1 MSSTSTEV
9 DLTDLASLKTQD
21 YRHID
26 QAYVWHPLYQHQ
38 NLGQSQLT
46 VFEQGEGVFL
56 TDSDGNQ
63 YLDAYSGLWNVNVG
77 YGRQEIADAVYQQ
90 IQKLPYY
97 PLSQINKPAALLAQ
111 RLADLLPGS
120 LNHVFFSNSGSE
132 ANETAIKMAR
142 QYGRQRFP
150 KENRYKIISR
160 YRGYHGFTYGAMS
173 ATGQARRRIPYEPL
187 VPGFKHVH
195 PLKVDE
201 IEQVIQWEGAQTVAA
216 VIAEPIIGGG
226 GVIVPPDDYFPRLRK
241 ICDKYEL
248 LLIIDEVI
256 TGFGRTGEL
265 FACHHWNLQPDI
277 ITLAKGITSGY
288 LPLGACVATDQ
299 VFEAFM
305 GSSDD
310 RLEFEQVCTY
320 GGHPVVCAAARANL
334 DILTREKLWENA
346 AQVGTHIRQKLQS
359 LVEFPIVK
367 EVRGKGLMIAIEL
380 VEADGSN
387 LATANTNLITQ
398 QLKES
403 GILVGKI
410 GHALEEPENIL
421 FLAPPLILT
430 LEQADRIIDAVTT
443 VISQH

>member
-9 DLTDLASLKTQD
+9 DLTDPAGLKTQD
-21 YRHID
+21 YQHID
-26 QAYVWHPLYQHQ
+26 QAHVWHPLYQHQ
-38 NLGQSQLT
+38 NLEQSQLT

-56 TDSDGNQ
+56 TDSDGNR

-173 ATGQARRRIPYEPL
+173 ATGQARRKIPYEPL
-187 VPGFKHVH
+187 APGFKHVH
-195 PLKVDE
+195 PLKVEE
-201 IEQVIQWEGAQTVAA
+201 IEQVIQWEGPQTVVA

-226 GVIVPPDDYFPRLRK
+226 GVIIPPDDYFPRLRE
-241 ICDKYEL
+241 ICDKYKL

-265 FACHHWNLQPDI
+265 FACHHWDLQPDI

-288 LPLGACVATDQ
+288 LPLGACVSTDQ

-334 DILTREKLWENA
+334 DILTREKLWKNA
-346 AQVGTHIRQKLQS
+346 AQVGTYIRQKLHP
-359 LVEFPIVK
+359 LVELPIVK

-380 VEADGSN
+380 MEADGSN
-387 LATANTNLITQ
+387 LATASTNLITQ
-398 QLKES
+398 ELKEY

>member
-1 MSSTSTEV
+1 M
-9 DLTDLASLKTQD
+9 
-21 YRHID
+21 
-26 QAYVWHPLYQHQ
+26 
-38 NLGQSQLT
+38 
-46 VFEQGEGVFL
+46 
-56 TDSDGNQ
+56 
-63 YLDAYSGLWNVNVG
+63 
-77 YGRQEIADAVYQQ
+77 IAD
-90 IQKLPYY
+90 
-97 PLSQINKPAALLAQ
+97 
-111 RLADLLPGS
+111 
-120 LNHVFFSNSGSE
+120 
-132 ANETAIKMAR
+132 
-142 QYGRQRFP
+142 
-150 KENRYKIISR
+150 
-160 YRGYHGFTYGAMS
+160 
-173 ATGQARRRIPYEPL
+173 
-187 VPGFKHVH
+187 
-195 PLKVDE
+195 
-201 IEQVIQWEGAQTVAA
+201 
-216 VIAEPIIGGG
+216 PIIGGG
-226 GVIVPPDDYFPRLRK
+226 GVIVPPDDYFPRLRQ

-265 FACHHWNLQPDI
+265 FASHHWNLQPDI

-288 LPLGACVATDQ
+288 LPLGACVATDL

-346 AQVGTHIRQKLQS
+346 AQVGTHIQQKLQP

-443 VISQH
+443 VISQY

>member
-9 DLTDLASLKTQD
+9 DLTDPAGLKTQD
-21 YRHID
+21 YQHID
-26 QAYVWHPLYQHQ
+26 QAHVWHPLYQHQ
-38 NLGQSQLT
+38 NLEQSQLT

-56 TDSDGNQ
+56 TDSDGNR

-173 ATGQARRRIPYEPL
+173 ATGQARRKIPYEPL
-187 VPGFKHVH
+187 APGFKHVH
-195 PLKVDE
+195 PLKVEE
-201 IEQVIQWEGAQTVAA
+201 IEQVIQWEGPQTVVA

-226 GVIVPPDDYFPRLRK
+226 GVIIPPDDYFPRLRE
-241 ICDKYEL
+241 ICDKYKL

-265 FACHHWNLQPDI
+265 FACHHWDLQPDI

-334 DILTREKLWENA
+334 DILTREKLWKNA
-346 AQVGTHIRQKLQS
+346 AQVGTYIRQKLHP
-359 LVEFPIVK
+359 LVELPIVK

-380 VEADGSN
+380 MEADGSN
-387 LATANTNLITQ
+387 LATASTNLITQ
-398 QLKES
+398 ELKEY

>member
-1 MSSTSTEV
+1 MCPIPTRNDLIDSSNLQTE
-9 DLTDLASLKTQD
+9 D
-21 YRHID
+21 YQSID
-26 QAYVWHPLYQHQ
+26 RAHAWHPLYQHK
-38 NLGQSQLT
+38 NLDNTQLT

-56 TDSDGNQ
+56 TDNNGKQ

-77 YGRQEIADAVYQQ
+77 YGRQEIADAVYKQ

-97 PLSQINKPAALLAQ
+97 PLSQINKPATLLAQ
-111 RLADLLPGS
+111 KLANLLPGN
-120 LNHVFFSNSGSE
+120 LNHTFFCNSGSE

-142 QYGRQRFP
+142 QYGNQRFP

-160 YRGYHGFTYGAMS
+160 YRGYHGFTYAAMS

-187 VPGFKHVH
+187 APGFKHVH
-195 PLKVDE
+195 PLKVEE
-201 IEQVIQWEGAQTVAA
+201 IEQVIQWEGPQTVVA

-226 GVIVPPDDYFPRLRK
+226 GVIIPPDDYFPRLRE

-265 FACHHWNLQPDI
+265 FACHHWDLQPDI

-299 VFEAFM
+299 VFDAFV
-305 GSSDD
+305 GEGEQ
-310 RLEFEQVCTY
+310 RFEFEQVCTY
-320 GGHPVVCAAARANL
+320 GGHPVTCAAALANL
-334 DILTREKLWENA
+334 DILTAEQLWKNA
-346 AQVGTHIRQKLQS
+346 AQVGSYLQQKLQHLTNFS
-359 LVEFPIVK
+359 IVK
-367 EVRGKGLMIAIEL
+367 EIRGRGLMIAIEL

-387 LATANTNLITQ
+387 LATEQTNQIVHQ
-398 QLKES
+398 IKEL
-403 GILVGKI
+403 GILIGKI
-410 GHALEEPENIL
+410 SHALEEPENIL

-430 LEQADRIIDAVTT
+430 LEQADQITDVITS
-443 VISQH
+443 VISSY